1 MSPARGTPLRGPG
14 GSVPGS
20 GSRPVVAVTGAT
32 GFIGGHV
39 ARLLAGRG
47 FDVLA
52 LHRKASEPPA
62 TDGVRWTTIEG
73 WEESDVAVDAFV
85 HVAAVRHRHGVP
97 PEEYGRQNVALTRRL
112 LASSKGRVGRFVAVS
127 SIAVFGWP
135 ETQPIDDGFPFRPV
149 GPYGRSKVETEA
161 LVRGSGTPYAIV
173 RPSITYGPGDTNGM
187 IDKLFRLLA
196 AGRYRLVGPGRSRV
210 QLVYVEDLAHA
221 IAEAALREGLDGAEF
236 TCTFRDP
243 ISMRDLS
250 ALAARALGRRL
261 PPLAVPMPIARLAA
275 LGFEALDALRFPFAG
290 GEPPVTREKLR
301 MVTVDRCYD
310 IRRMRE
316 ALGWEP
322 STGYEEGL
330 RRTAATSG
338 DRGGPDLRA

>member
-1 MSPARGTPLRGPG
+1 MNLHH
-14 GSVPGS
+14 GSSFPERAGS
-20 GSRPVVAVTGAT
+20 GSSFLRPGPAVAVTGAT

-39 ARLLAGRG
+39 ARLLARRG
-47 FDVLA
+47 LDVLA
-52 LHRKASEPPA
+52 LHRRSSDPPA
-62 TDGVRWTTIEG
+62 TDGIRWSTIEG
-73 WEESDVAVDAFV
+73 WEASGAAVDAFV

-112 LASSKGRVGRFVAVS
+112 LASAKGRVGRFVDVS

-135 ETQPIDDGFPFRPV
+135 ETLPIDDGFPFRPV

-161 LVRGSGTPYAIV
+161 LVRDSGIPYAIV

-187 IDKLFRLLA
+187 IDKLLRLLA

-221 IAEAALREGLDGAEF
+221 IAEAAMGEGLDGAEF
-236 TCTFRDP
+236 TCTYREP

-250 ALAARALGRRL
+250 ETAAHSIGKSL
-261 PPLAVPMPIARLAA
+261 PALAVPLPVARLAA
-275 LGFEALDALRFPFAG
+275 LGFEALDALRFPFRG
-290 GEPPVTREKLR
+290 GEPPVTREKLQT
-301 MVTVDRCYD
+301 VTVDRCYD

-316 ALGWEP
+316 LLRWEP
-322 STGYEEGL
+322 PTGYAEGL
-330 RRTAATSG
+330 RRTAAALG
-338 DRGGPDLRA
+338 LA